1 MTTINKNVTLRLDY
15 MYTSRVLSSA
25 LLGTAGCEQQAAW
38 LIGESFSEAVSPVR
52 SESMQPQTDPPT
64 LEIRSTNRKQA
75 GRAQGESNFE
85 SLLDVAEA
93 AKLLRIHPKTLR
105 NKARRGIIPGVQV
118 GRLWRFRASALNE
131 WLDEIAS

>member
-1 MTTINKNVTLRLDY
+1 M
-15 MYTSRVLSSA
+15 
-25 LLGTAGCEQQAAW
+25 
-38 LIGESFSEAVSPVR
+38 VR
-52 SESMQPQTDPPT
+52 DAPPKQFFQRGVNPMQPHVDPPT
-64 LEIRSTNRKQA
+64 LEIRSADKKQA
-75 GRAQGESNFE
+75 RRAQGESNFE

>member
-1 MTTINKNVTLRLDY
+1 
-15 MYTSRVLSSA
+15 
-25 LLGTAGCEQQAAW
+25 
-38 LIGESFSEAVSPVR
+38 
-52 SESMQPQTDPPT
+52 MQPHVDPPT
-64 LEIRSTNRKQA
+64 LEIRSADKKQA
-75 GRAQGESNFE
+75 RRAQGESNFE

-118 GRLWRFRASALNE
+118 GRLWRFRASALSE

>member
-1 MTTINKNVTLRLDY
+1 
-15 MYTSRVLSSA
+15 
-25 LLGTAGCEQQAAW
+25 
-38 LIGESFSEAVSPVR
+38 
-52 SESMQPQTDPPT
+52 MQPHTDPPT
-64 LEIRSTNRKQA
+64 LEIRSMNKKQA

-105 NKARRGIIPGVQV
+105 KKARRGIIPGVQV

>member
-1 MTTINKNVTLRLDY
+1 MLATAAWR
-15 MYTSRVLSSA
+15 MSA
-25 LLGTAGCEQQAAW
+25 QQAAW
-38 LIGESFSEAVSPVR
+38 LMGRGAPKQFFQRGVNP
-52 SESMQPQTDPPT
+52 MQPHTDPPT
-64 LEIRSTNRKQA
+64 LEIRSADKKQVR
-75 GRAQGESNFE
+75 RAQGESNFE

>member
-1 MTTINKNVTLRLDY
+1 
-15 MYTSRVLSSA
+15 
-25 LLGTAGCEQQAAW
+25 
-38 LIGESFSEAVSPVR
+38 
-52 SESMQPQTDPPT
+52 MQPHTDPPT
-64 LEIRSTNRKQA
+64 LEIRSMNKKQA

-105 NKARRGIIPGVQV
+105 KKARRGIIPGVQV
-118 GRLWRFRASALNE
+118 GRLWRFRASAPNE